1 MYGGTAGLVIAW
13 SHSLRIVT
21 AFRIGDSGSFMI
33 RIKGN
38 AFIAL
43 IAAAMFAWGSVSAEP
58 SPGSQYRAQPGDI
71 LQIGVWKE
79 PDLTMETLVRPD
91 GGFSLPLIGEVKASG
106 RTISELREELLAR
119 IGKLIPDTDVFVGVR
134 QLGGNKI
141 YVLGK
146 VARPGEFVLNR
157 DVDVM
162 QALSIAGGTT
172 PFAEI
177 NDIRILRRTGEEQH
191 VFAFQYGAVEK
202 GLALEQNILLKSGD
216 IVVVP

>member
-1 MYGGTAGLVIAW
+1 MAHLK
-13 SHSLRIVT
+13 SRIL
-21 AFRIGDSGSFMI
+21 S
-33 RIKGN
+33 
-38 AFIAL
+38 AL
-43 IAAAMFAWGSVSAEP
+43 FVVETVCFTSAVLAAD
-58 SPGSQYRAQPGDI
+58 PGPGPMYRAQPGDI

-79 PDLTMETLVRPD
+79 PDLTMEALVRPD

-106 RTISELREELLAR
+106 RTIQELREELLAR

-134 QLGGNKI
+134 QLAGNKI

-177 NDIRILRRTGEEQH
+177 NDIRILRRTGEEQR
-191 VFAFQYGAVEK
+191 VFGFQYGAVER